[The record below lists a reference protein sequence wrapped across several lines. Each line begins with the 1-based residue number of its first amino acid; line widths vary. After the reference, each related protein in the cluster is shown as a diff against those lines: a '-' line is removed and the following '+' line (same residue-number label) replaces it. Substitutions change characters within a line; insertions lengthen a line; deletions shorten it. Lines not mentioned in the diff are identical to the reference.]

1 MSWQS
6 ELDELRAR
14 EMLARQMGGADKVE
28 RQHSGGRLTVRER
41 IDALVDAGTFHEVG
55 AIAGRASYDAAGNL
69 TALVPANCIFGR
81 AQIDGRPVV
90 VAAEDFTVKAGT
102 ISAAANA
109 KRHRAAELTVL
120 DRVPLV
126 MLLEGAGF
134 RADARGHAGTRTP
147 WAAATVEA
155 CRV

>member
-81 AQIDGRPVV
+81 AQIDEDVLVGQDHPQLVGALGTEGGDQLRHVPSIAQPDVARP
-90 VAAEDFTVKAGT
+90 AGGM
-102 ISAAANA
+102 S
-109 KRHRAAELTVL
+109 L
-120 DRVPLV
+120 
-126 MLLEGAGF
+126 
-134 RADARGHAGTRTP
+134 
-147 WAAATVEA
+147 W
-155 CRV
+155 